1 MFFFGLVAFVS
12 YRSCLEVFL
21 ATYATEKFG
30 MNLESAA
37 QLLALLQV
45 AGILGAP
52 LFGKLS
58 DATGRRTMLAFLIV
72 CQSAI
77 MYLITYASLE
87 VLVILL
93 GAMELVAFGAIAVSD
108 TFVTEMKARDIIGT
122 LVGVALTA
130 NFLSKALASPIIGF
144 FADQF
149 GFDFSFRIIFLVN
162 LLALPILAI
171 IKYDGRVDNSNL

>member
-1 MFFFGLVAFVS
+1 
-12 YRSCLEVFL
+12 
-21 ATYATEKFG
+21 
-30 MNLESAA
+30 
-37 QLLALLQV
+37 
-45 AGILGAP
+45 
-52 LFGKLS
+52 
-58 DATGRRTMLAFLIV
+58 MLAFLIV

-93 GAMELVAFGAIAVSD
+93 GAMGLVAFGAIAVSD

-122 LVGVALTA
+122 LVGVVLTA

-149 GFDFSFRIIFLVN
+149 GFDFSFRIILLVN